1 MHPTLAR
8 FLDVGKAIELLAAP
22 PAAPDPDAAAFLA
35 ASKAD
40 AALTQQLVEAKGDKR
55 VSPDAQQAL
64 VVLAVRAAVARLAD
78 DAALGPLA
86 KDAAAALKHEG
97 ATDAEVTQML
107 GTVLLEE
114 GFSDEGD
121 PDTFDKEY
129 VRETLSSLPA
139 LARLDADKV
148 DGLLEAFVESQPR
161 AARPL
166 ALKAADALL
175 SEAWGEGLQPL
186 TREHAELTVEAL
198 WNEAP
203 EEDVPRLVG
212 MIEACLAHLAKE
224 GLIGPARSQQLAAA
238 AQGALAELARGGDDD
253 DEAPEDE
260 GDDGGGEGDDADGG
274 DDGQGNGG
282 DGGGPRA

>member
-1 MHPTLAR
+1 M
-8 FLDVGKAIELLAAP
+8 VELLAAP

-86 KDAAAALKHEG
+86 KDAAAALMREG

-166 ALKAADALL
+166 ALKAADTLL

-186 TREHAELTVEAL
+186 TSEHAELTVEAL

-224 GLIGPARSQQLAAA
+224 GLIGPARSQRLAAA
-238 AQGALAELARGGDDD
+238 AKGALAELARGDDD

-260 GDDGGGEGDDADGG
+260 GDDAGDAGDEGDDGDGG
-274 DDGQGNGG
+274 GDGQGNGG